1 MVRPEKGLK
10 RPKVRSRLI
19 SGTLGILLAVL
30 ASCATVPPTGQ
41 SPAYPAGYLRPAPVW
56 GRLNFDPSPR
66 LRSALAQNE
75 SLKDVVNR
83 AHTLW
88 FSLELTGL
96 HPQSWRLI
104 AQGDYPKGLVGLV
117 LDTKPHWVQEK
128 SPAPQW
134 YDQKAGLWVILP
146 EDGLVAAA
154 SKPFTPELSR
164 WSPVVFRQVPWP
176 SIQGTGLYLEA
187 DQPAELLFGAKGARL
202 FPIEKLILRLKAGAN
217 AWTGPVDLQL
227 KDARAA
233 EGTLFLL
240 KLWAASQRLTKT
252 SQNPLLSAFSNL
264 TWKVQGNVVLGEG
277 LTIPYSVMEQ
287 LVNRLT
293 AKKGTP

>member
-1 MVRPEKGLK
+1 MVRPEKGVI
-10 RPKVRSRLI
+10 RPKILVRLF
-19 SGTLGILLAVL
+19 SGALGLLLSVL

-41 SPAYPAGYLRPAPVW
+41 SPAYPAGYLRPSSLW

-66 LRSALAQNE
+66 LKAALAKNE
-75 SLKDVVNR
+75 SLKDVVSR

-88 FSLELTGL
+88 FSLNLEGL

-104 AQGDYPKGLVGLV
+104 AQGDYPKALVGLV

-128 SPAPQW
+128 SPVPQW

-146 EDGLVAAA
+146 EDSLVAAA
-154 SKPFTPELSR
+154 SKPFTPELSQ
-164 WSPVVFRQVPWP
+164 WSPVVFRQVPW
-176 SIQGTGLYLEA
+176 QTVHGTGLYLEA
-187 DQPAELLFGAKGARL
+187 EHPAELLFGAKGARL
-202 FPIEKLILRLKAGAN
+202 FPIEKLILRLQGGKN
-217 AWTGPVDLQL
+217 AWNGPVELRL

-240 KLWAASQRLTKT
+240 KLWSASQRLTPNAK
-252 SQNPLLSAFSNL
+252 NPLMSSFSNL
-264 TWKVQGNVVLGEG
+264 TWKVQGNLVIGEG
-277 LTIPYSVMEQ
+277 LTIPYTVMEQ
-287 LVNRLT
+287 LVNHLM

>member
-1 MVRPEKGLK
+1 MVRPAKGLTD
-10 RPKVRSRLI
+10 PQILSR
-19 SGTLGILLAVL
+19 ILLGMAGFWLTML

-41 SPAYPAGYLRPAPVW
+41 SPAYPAGYLRPASLW

-66 LRSALAQNE
+66 LKAALAQND
-75 SLKDVVNR
+75 SLKDVVDR

-88 FSLELTGL
+88 FSLNLEGL

-104 AQGDYPKGLVGLV
+104 AQGNYPKGLVGLV

-134 YDQKAGLWVILP
+134 YNQKAGLWVILP

-164 WSPVVFRQVPWP
+164 WSPLLFQKVRWQSV
-176 SIQGTGLYLEA
+176 QGTGLYVEA
-187 DQPAELLFGAKGARL
+187 EHPAQLLFGDKGARL
-202 FPIEKLILRLKAGAN
+202 FPIEKLILRLKAGDK
-217 AWTGPVDLQL
+217 AWTGPVELQL
-227 KDARAA
+227 KDNRAA

-240 KLWAASQRLTKT
+240 KLWTASQRLTAD
-252 SQNPLLSAFSNL
+252 SQNFVSSPFTNV
-264 TWKVQGNVVLGEG
+264 TWKVQGNLVVGESI
-277 LTIPYSVMEQ
+277 TIPYTMMEQ

-293 AKKGTP
+293 AKKGNP

>member
-1 MVRPEKGLK
+1 MVRLKKGLK
-10 RPKVRSRLI
+10 RPKIRSRI
-19 SGTLGILLAVL
+19 FLGSVGLLLAIL
-30 ASCATVPPTGQ
+30 ASCATVPPKGQ
-41 SPAYPAGYLRPAPVW
+41 SPAYPAGYLRPASVW

-66 LRSALAQNE
+66 LKAALAQNE

-88 FSLELTGL
+88 FSLKLEGI
-96 HPQSWRLI
+96 HPQGWRLI

-154 SKPFTPELSR
+154 SKPFTPELSQ

-176 SIQGTGLYLEA
+176 SVQGTGLYLEA
-187 DQPAELLFGAKGARL
+187 EHPAELLFGEKGARL
-202 FPIEKLILRLKAGAN
+202 FPIEKLVLRLKAGDN
-217 AWTGPVDLQL
+217 AWTGPVELKL
-227 KDARAA
+227 KDAQAA

-240 KLWAASQRLTKT
+240 KLWTASQRLTT
-252 SQNPLLSAFSNL
+252 SSPNPLMSPFSNL
-264 TWKVQGNVVLGEG
+264 RWKAQGNLVIGES
-277 LTIPYSVMEQ
+277 LTIPYTLMEQ